1 MSRVRASRCQL
12 LNQLPSVSATQR
24 QVRDDDVW
32 VKIPRSTVSL
42 LTIGSRDGLET
53 QCDEA
58 LRRTVHACRRD
69 HRRPVPKV
77 ARECSAGVVGPC
89 A

>member
-1 MSRVRASRCQL
+1 MFGAFSQRWFSVAGKQDDRDVSRSRLTVQL

-58 LRRTVHACRRD
+58 
-69 HRRPVPKV
+69 
-77 ARECSAGVVGPC
+77 
-89 A
+89 